1 MLVKFGGINNQNILN
16 MKLKKQ
22 KKEDVPMSITDLYS
36 KVGFNLKPNHSIM
49 KIVNKSFLILS
60 LTLLV
65 SNTSIAQKD
74 VKKSNIRTLI
84 VFFDGLR
91 PDYITPELMP
101 NVYLFSKKGSY
112 GKQHHSVFPTVTR
125 VNASSLSTGCYPGSH
140 GLMGN
145 TVYFPKIN
153 ETAGLNTGDAEE
165 LNKITKA
172 TDDHLLTAVSLGEVL
187 EQNGKRLFVFSSGST
202 GQALM
207 QNHKVSGGAIINTT
221 MILPESLKTKIFS
234 EIGEAPTGL
243 GKHKWLTDAVIKY
256 GLTLD
261 GPLVSTLWYGD
272 PDSAAHKNGIGS
284 PQAIESIKYVDE
296 QFGRIIKSLQS
307 KGLDENF
314 NIIISSDHGFV
325 THIGKQGLADFLI
338 AKGFKKDK
346 ESNDVVVSEGA
357 IYVKNHDF
365 QIMKNIVAA
374 LQEQEWVGGIY
385 TKAQNNGDV
394 KGSIG
399 GTLSFETI
407 HWDHLERSADI
418 LVDMNWNDNK
428 NGAGYAGTSFARG
441 VAGHGGFSPYE
452 IHIALLAH
460 GPSFKEKFEG
470 NLPTSNVDIIPTV
483 LHIHNLTIPKLMDGR
498 VMYELLTEK
507 FPDNVPSTAK
517 IELIKTEVKL
527 PWGVYNLEL
536 ERSVLGKYNYPN
548 FTKVVREEK

>member
-1 MLVKFGGINNQNILN
+1 

-22 KKEDVPMSITDLYS
+22 KKEDVPMILTDLNIQF
-36 KVGFNLKPNHSIM
+36 GLNLKSNHSIM

-60 LTLLV
+60 LGFLV
-65 SNTSIAQKD
+65 STTSIAQTD
-74 VKKSNIRTLI
+74 VEKSNIRTLI

-145 TVYFPKIN
+145 TVYFPQVN

-165 LNKITKA
+165 LNKIAKA
-172 TDDHLLTAVSLGEVL
+172 TGNHLLTSVSLGQVL
-187 EQNGKRLFVFSSGST
+187 EQNGKSLFVFSSGST

-207 QNHKVSGGAIINTT
+207 QNHMISGGAIINTS
-221 MILPESLKTKIFS
+221 MILPETMKAKIFS
-234 EIGEAPTGL
+234 EIGTVPAGL

-261 GPLVSTLWYGD
+261 GPLVSTIWYGD

-284 PQAIESIKYVDE
+284 PEAIASIKYVDE
-296 QFGRIIKSLQS
+296 QFGRILKSLES
-307 KGLDENF
+307 KGLDKNF
-314 NIIISSDHGFV
+314 NIVISSDHGFV
-325 THIGKQGLADFLI
+325 THVGKQGLVDFLI
-338 AKGFKKDK
+338 AKGFKSDK
-346 ESNDVVVSEGA
+346 ESTDVVVSEGA
-357 IYVKNHDF
+357 IFVKNHDF

-374 LQEQEWVGGIY
+374 LQEQEWIGGIY
-385 TKAQNNGDV
+385 TKAKDNGAV
-394 KGSIG
+394 KGSVE

-407 HWDHLERSADI
+407 HWDHPERSGDI
-418 LVDMNWNDNK
+418 LVNMNWNDTK
-428 NGAGYAGTSFARG
+428 NEAGYAGTSFARG

-452 IHIALLAH
+452 IHIALLAN
-460 GPSFKEKFEG
+460 GPSFKKKFEG

-483 LHIHNLTIPKLMDGR
+483 LHLHNLKSTEEMDGR
-498 VMYELLTEK
+498 VMYELLEEK
-507 FPDNVPSTAK
+507 VPEDAPNTAK
-517 IELIKTEVKL
+517 TELIKTEVKL
-527 PWGVYNLEL
+527 PWGIYRLEL

-548 FTKVVREEK
+548 FTKVVRDKKE

>member
-1 MLVKFGGINNQNILN
+1 

-22 KKEDVPMSITDLYS
+22 KKEDVLMIPTDLYFQ
-36 KVGFNLKPNHSIM
+36 VGLNLKPNYSIM
-49 KIVNKSFLILS
+49 KIVNKCFLILS
-60 LTLLV
+60 LAFLV
-65 SNTSIAQKD
+65 STTCIAQTKVD
-74 VKKSNIRTLI
+74 KSNVRTLI

-145 TVYFPKIN
+145 TVYFPQIN
-153 ETAGLNTGDAEE
+153 ETTGLNTGDAEE
-165 LNKITKA
+165 LNKIAKA
-172 TDDHLLTAVSLGEVL
+172 TDNHLLTSVSLGEVL
-187 EQNGKRLFVFSSGST
+187 EQNGKSLFVFSSGST

-207 QNHKVSGGAIINTT
+207 QNHMVSGGAIINTS
-221 MILPESLKTKIFS
+221 MILPETMKAKIFS
-234 EIGEAPTGL
+234 EIGTVPTGI

-272 PDSAAHKNGIGS
+272 PDSAAHKNGLGS
-284 PQAIESIKYVDE
+284 PEAIASIKYVDE
-296 QFGRIIKSLQS
+296 QFGRILNSLES
-307 KGLDENF
+307 KGLDKNF

-325 THIGKQGLADFLI
+325 THIGKIGLADFLI
-338 AKGFKKDK
+338 AKGFKRDK
-346 ESNDVVVSEGA
+346 ESTDVVVSEGA

-374 LQEQEWVGGIY
+374 LQEQEWIGSIY
-385 TKAQNNGDV
+385 TKAKDIGAID
-394 KGSIG
+394 GSIE

-407 HWDHLERSADI
+407 HWDHPERSGDI
-418 LVDMNWNDNK
+418 LVDMNWNNTK
-428 NGAGYAGTSFARG
+428 NEAGYAGSSFAGG

-452 IHIALLAH
+452 VHIALLAD
-460 GPSFKEKFEG
+460 GPSFKKKFEG

-483 LHIHNLTIPKLMDGR
+483 LHLHNLKSTEEMDGR
-498 VMYELLTEK
+498 VMYELLEEK
-507 FPDNVPSTAK
+507 APEDAPNTAK
-517 IELIKTEVKL
+517 IELIKTEVTL
-527 PWGVYNLEL
+527 PWGVYKLEL

-548 FTKVVREEK
+548 FAKVVRDKKE

>member
-1 MLVKFGGINNQNILN
+1 MIR
-16 MKLKKQ
+16 
-22 KKEDVPMSITDLYS
+22 TDLYLQ
-36 KVGFNLKPNHSIM
+36 VRLNLKPNHSIM

-60 LTLLV
+60 LAFLV
-65 SNTSIAQKD
+65 STTCIAQTKID
-74 VKKSNIRTLI
+74 KSNVRTLI

-145 TVYFPKIN
+145 TVYFPQIN
-153 ETAGLNTGDAEE
+153 ETTGLNTGDAEE
-165 LNKITKA
+165 LNKIAKA
-172 TDDHLLTAVSLGEVL
+172 TDNHLLTSVSLGEVL
-187 EQNGKRLFVFSSGST
+187 EQNGKSLFVFSSGST

-207 QNHKVSGGAIINTT
+207 QNHMVSGGAIINTS
-221 MILPESLKTKIFS
+221 MILPETMKAKIFS
-234 EIGEAPTGL
+234 EIGAVPAGL

-284 PQAIESIKYVDE
+284 SEAIASIKYVDE
-296 QFGRIIKSLQS
+296 QFGRILKSLES
-307 KGLDENF
+307 KGLDKNF

-325 THIGKQGLADFLI
+325 THIGEIGLADFLI
-338 AKGFKKDK
+338 AKGFKRAK
-346 ESNDVVVSEGA
+346 ESTDVVVSEGA

-374 LQEQEWVGGIY
+374 LQEQEWIGGIY
-385 TKAQNNGDV
+385 TIAEDNGAV
-394 KGSIG
+394 KGSIE

-407 HWDHLERSADI
+407 HWDHPERSGDI
-418 LVDMNWNDNK
+418 LVDMNWNDTK
-428 NGAGYAGTSFARG
+428 NEAGYAGSSFARG

-452 IHIALLAH
+452 IHIALLAD
-460 GPSFKEKFEG
+460 GPSFKKNFEG

-483 LHIHNLTIPKLMDGR
+483 LHLHNLKSTKEMDGR
-498 VMYELLTEK
+498 VMYELLEEK
-507 FPDNVPSTAK
+507 APEDAPNTAK
-517 IELIKTEVKL
+517 IEIIKTEVTL
-527 PWGVYNLEL
+527 PWGIYKLEL

-548 FTKVVREEK
+548 FTKVVRDKKE

>member
-1 MLVKFGGINNQNILN
+1 
-16 MKLKKQ
+16 MKTVTKK
-22 KKEDVPMSITDLYS
+22 I
-36 KVGFNLKPNHSIM
+36 
-49 KIVNKSFLILS
+49 LILFS
-60 LTLLV
+60 ALLLTNTILAQTNSST
-65 SNTSIAQKD
+65 SNL
-74 VKKSNIRTLI
+74 RTLV

-145 TVYFPKIN
+145 TVYFPKIK

-165 LNKITKA
+165 LNKIAKS
-172 TDDHLLTAVSLGEVL
+172 TDNHLLTSVSLGEVL
-187 EQNGKRLFVFSSGST
+187 EQNGSRLFVFSSGST

-221 MILPESLKTKIFS
+221 MILPESLKMEIVN
-234 EIGEAPTGL
+234 EIGEAPDGL

-256 GLTLD
+256 GLTLE

-284 PQAIESIKYVDE
+284 PEAIESIKYVDE
-296 QFGRIIKSLQS
+296 QFGRIIKALEL
-307 KGLDENF
+307 KGLDQNF
-314 NIIISSDHGFV
+314 NVIISSDHGFV

-338 AKGFKKDK
+338 QKGLKKDK
-346 ESNDVVVSEGA
+346 ESTEVVVAEGA
-357 IYVKNHDF
+357 IYVKDHDEKS
-365 QIMKNIVAA
+365 IKNIVEA
-374 LQEQEWVGGIY
+374 LQEQKWIGGIY
-385 TKAQNNGDV
+385 TKALKEGDLQGFV
-394 KGSIG
+394 E

-407 HWDHLERSADI
+407 HWDHERSGDI
-418 LVDMNWNDNK
+418 LVDMNWNDSK
-428 NGAGYAGTSFARG
+428 NEAGYAGASFARG

-452 IHIALLAH
+452 IHIALLAS
-460 GPSFKEKFEG
+460 GPSFRENFEG

-483 LHIHNLTIPKLMDGR
+483 LHLHNLGIPKQMDGR
-498 VMYELLTEK
+498 IIYELLKEK
-507 FPDNVPSTAK
+507 APKNTPHEAQ
-517 IELIKTEVKL
+517 IELIKTEVNL
-527 PWGVYNLEL
+527 SWGVYKLEL

-548 FTKVVREEK
+548 FTKVVRKEKK

>member
-1 MLVKFGGINNQNILN
+1 MKKVTKNILIVFSALLLAN
-16 MKLKKQ
+16 TILAQ
-22 KKEDVPMSITDLYS
+22 TNSSTS
-36 KVGFNLKPNHSIM
+36 NL
-49 KIVNKSFLILS
+49 
-60 LTLLV
+60 
-65 SNTSIAQKD
+65 
-74 VKKSNIRTLI
+74 RTLV

-145 TVYFPKIN
+145 TVYFPEIK
-153 ETAGLNTGDAEE
+153 ETAGLSTGDAAE
-165 LNKITKA
+165 LNKIAKA
-172 TDDHLLTAVSLGEVL
+172 TDNHLLTSVSLGEVL
-187 EQNGKRLFVFSSGST
+187 EQSGSKLFVFSSGST

-221 MILPESLKTKIFS
+221 MILPKSLKMEIVN
-234 EIGEAPTGL
+234 EIGEAPEGL

-256 GLTLD
+256 GLTLE

-284 PQAIESIKYVDE
+284 PEAIESIKYVDE
-296 QFGRIIKSLQS
+296 QFGRIIKALEL
-307 KGLDENF
+307 KGLDQNF

-338 AKGFKKDK
+338 QKGLKKDK
-346 ESNDVVVSEGA
+346 ESTEIVVAEGA
-357 IYVKNHDF
+357 IYVKDHDEKS
-365 QIMKNIVAA
+365 IKNIVAA
-374 LQEQEWVGGIY
+374 LQEQKWIGGIY
-385 TKAQNNGDV
+385 TKASKEEDL
-394 KGSIG
+394 KGFVE

-407 HWDHLERSADI
+407 HWDHDRSGDI

-428 NGAGYAGTSFARG
+428 NGAGYAGASFARG

-452 IHIALLAH
+452 IHIALLAN
-460 GPSFKEKFEG
+460 GPSFRKNFEG

-483 LHIHNLTIPKLMDGR
+483 LHLHNLTIPKQMDGR
-498 VMYELLTEK
+498 VIYELLSENPPADT
-507 FPDNVPSTAK
+507 PNSAK
-517 IELIKTEVKL
+517 IETIKTEAKL
-527 PWGVYNLEL
+527 PWGVYKLEL

-548 FTKVVREEK
+548 FTKVIRKE

>member
-1 MLVKFGGINNQNILN
+1 
-16 MKLKKQ
+16 MKIKQ
-22 KKEDVPMSITDLYS
+22 KQENTSKSQKGPSVP
-36 KVGFNLKPNHSIM
+36 VGLNLKPKHSIM

-65 SNTSIAQKD
+65 STASIAQKK
-74 VKKSNIRTLI
+74 VEKSNIRTLV

-145 TVYFPKIN
+145 TVYFPQIN

-165 LNKITKA
+165 LSKITKA
-172 TDDHLLTAVSLGEVL
+172 TDNHLLTSVSLGEVL
-187 EQNGKRLFVFSSGST
+187 EQNGKSLFVFSSGST

-207 QNHKVSGGAIINTT
+207 QNHKVSGGAIINTS
-221 MILPESLKTKIFS
+221 MILPESMQAKILS
-234 EIGEAPTGL
+234 EIGTVPTGL
-243 GKHKWLTDAVIKY
+243 DKHKWLTDAVIKY

-284 PQAIESIKYVDE
+284 PEAIASIKFVDE
-296 QFGRIIKSLQS
+296 QFGRILQTLHS
-307 KGLDENF
+307 KGLEENF

-325 THIGKQGLADFLI
+325 THVGKQGLADFLI
-338 AKGFKKDK
+338 TKGFKKDK
-346 ESNDVVVSEGA
+346 ESSDVVVSEGA
-357 IYVKNHDF
+357 IYIKNHDL
-365 QIMKNIVAA
+365 QIIKNIVAT

-385 TKAQNNGDV
+385 TKNEEVGAV
-394 KGSIG
+394 KGSVE

-407 HWDHLERSADI
+407 HWDHPERSGDI
-418 LVDMNWNDNK
+418 LVDMNWNDTK
-428 NGAGYAGTSFARG
+428 NEAGYAGTSFARG

-452 IHIALLAH
+452 IHIALLAG
-460 GPSFKEKFEG
+460 GPSFKKKFEG
-470 NLPTSNVDIIPTV
+470 NLPTSNIDIIPTI
-483 LHIHNLTIPKLMDGR
+483 LHLHNLKSTKEMDGR

-507 FPDNVPSTAK
+507 VPNTVELTSK

-527 PWGVYNLEL
+527 PWGVYKLEM
-536 ERSVLGKYNYPN
+536 ERSVLGNYNYSN
-548 FTKVVREEK
+548 FTKVVRNKK

>member
-1 MLVKFGGINNQNILN
+1 
-16 MKLKKQ
+16 
-22 KKEDVPMSITDLYS
+22 
-36 KVGFNLKPNHSIM
+36 M

-60 LTLLV
+60 LALFGSTA
-65 SNTSIAQKD
+65 SKAQTKVD
-74 VKKSNIRTLI
+74 KTNIRTLI

-145 TVYFPKIN
+145 TVYFPQIN
-153 ETAGLNTGDAEE
+153 ETAGLNTGEAEE

-172 TDDHLLTAVSLGEVL
+172 TDNHLLTSVSLGEVL
-187 EQNGKRLFVFSSGST
+187 EQNGKSLFVFSSGST

-207 QNHKVSGGAIINTT
+207 QNHKVSGGAIINTS
-221 MILPESLKTKIFS
+221 MILPESMQAKILS
-234 EIGEAPTGL
+234 EIGTVPTGL
-243 GKHKWLTDAVIKY
+243 DKHKWLTDAVIKY

-284 PQAIESIKYVDE
+284 PEATASIKYVDE
-296 QFGRIIKSLQS
+296 QFGRILKSLQS
-307 KGLDENF
+307 RGLEENF

-325 THIGKQGLADFLI
+325 THIGKIGLADFLI
-338 AKGFKKDK
+338 AKGFKRDK
-346 ESNDVVVSEGA
+346 ESTDVAVSEGA
-357 IYVKNHDF
+357 IYVKNHNF

-385 TKAQNNGDV
+385 TKAQDTGAVN
-394 KGSIG
+394 GSIE

-407 HWDHLERSADI
+407 HWDHPERSGDI
-418 LVDMNWNDNK
+418 LVDMNWNDTK
-428 NGAGYAGTSFARG
+428 NEAGYAGSSFAGG

-452 IHIALLAH
+452 IHIALLAD
-460 GPSFKEKFEG
+460 GPSFKKNFEG

-483 LHIHNLTIPKLMDGR
+483 LHLHNLKSTKEMDGR

-507 FPDNVPSTAK
+507 APEDAPNVAK
-517 IELIKTEVKL
+517 IELIKTEVTL
-527 PWGVYNLEL
+527 PWGIYKLEL

-548 FTKVVREEK
+548 FTKLVIDKKE